1 MTACKRT
8 VIPNPP
14 STSMLWINSVIELNR
29 ATTEE
34 LELSKVIDD
43 PAKMF
48 DLNFHSIGL
57 SG

>member
-1 MTACKRT
+1 
-8 VIPNPP
+8 
-14 STSMLWINSVIELNR
+14 MLWINSVIELNR

-34 LELSKVIDD
+34 LELNKVIDD

-48 DLNFHSIGL
+48 GLNFHSIGL